1 MEEQISEKP
10 TASETLVKHT
20 TKVSAKTHLL
30 LIDDILER
38 NINNLYQTTR
48 EEQRLRADLNQID
61 QLCNEQMNDLT
72 KCIIDEASVIIRVEI
87 LFQDFKSNIEI
98 YNVELQDV
106 N

>member
-1 MEEQISEKP
+1 
-10 TASETLVKHT
+10 VKHT

-61 QLCNEQMNDLT
+61 YLCNEQMNDLT

-87 LFQDFKSNIEI
+87 LF
-98 YNVELQDV
+98 
-106 N
+106 

>member
-1 MEEQISEKP
+1 MEEQISEQP